1 MTKSLRFGWLCK
13 QEWICWVIG
22 MCSVLVGDAEQVSAL
37 VVLIHIPTRSV
48 QDSEACIPAIC
59 LALSVLTPA
68 SMMVCSDILILICI
82 PFVKNE
88 VKCLFIHLLDF
99 WILSFV
105 KSILKSLLIFFN
117 FIEV

>member
-68 SMMVCSDILILICI
+68 SMMVCSDILIL
-82 PFVKNE
+82 PFP
-88 VKCLFIHLLDF
+88 L
-99 WILSFV
+99 W
-105 KSILKSLLIFFN
+105 SLG
-117 FIEV
+117 